1 MGDDDAKYID
11 IVIRNTEIL
20 SEFTSLVKRIEIL
33 VDDLPNNKDYTKHHE
48 DLNYIKECFS
58 DLLIMFK
65 TNAQIINSND
75 KKIDKI
81 PLLGKAIDDIQEHT
95 ENIDKYIKLI
105 YANVIKI
112 KTTLNTLSTWAKIKL
127 PFIIGF
133 ITLIIY
139 AIGFFIQMNG
149 YTVTSVPVTP

>member
-1 MGDDDAKYID
+1 MSDDENKYID

-48 DLNYIKECFS
+48 DLNYIKESFS
-58 DLLIMFK
+58 ELLVLFK

-75 KKIDKI
+75 KKIDQI
-81 PLLGKAIDDIQEHT
+81 PLIYKAIENIQENT
-95 ENIDKYIKLI
+95 KNTDKYLKLI
-105 YANVIKI
+105 YNCISKI
-112 KTTLNTLSTWAKIKL
+112 KLTLISLNVWAKIRL

-133 ITLIIY
+133 ITLVIY
-139 AIGFFIQMNG
+139 AIGFYIQISK
-149 YTVTSVPVTP
+149 YPIIE